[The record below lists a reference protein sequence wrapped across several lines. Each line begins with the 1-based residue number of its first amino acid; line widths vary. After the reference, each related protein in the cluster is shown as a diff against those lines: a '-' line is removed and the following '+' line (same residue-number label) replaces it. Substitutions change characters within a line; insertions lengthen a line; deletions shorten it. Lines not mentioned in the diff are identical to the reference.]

1 MASHNR
7 TTASEINLKV
17 DDIPTVPTIGTAT
30 AGAESA
36 SITFTA
42 STKGGTASTYTA
54 LSNPGSVTGSAASSP
69 VTVTGLTAGTA
80 YTFTVRGNNSTGSS
94 EYSSASNSIT
104 PTVATS
110 YESIATV
117 TVSTATPTISF
128 TSIPATYTHLQ
139 LRGITRDARSVN
151 VNNINMRLGNG
162 SIDSGG
168 NYAMHTLD
176 GDGSAVSA
184 AGAANQTALGFW
196 IEAGASSTAN
206 AFSSFVVDILDYKN
220 TNKYKTIKVLGG
232 ADLNGSGNVHL
243 ISGLWQSTSAVT
255 NIEFFNNGNFNF
267 VQYST
272 FALYGIKGA

>member
-1 MASHNR
+1 MPILGIIASQNYPR
-7 TTASEINLKV
+7 
-17 DDIPTVPTIGTAT
+17 
-30 AGAESA
+30 
-36 SITFTA
+36 IT
-42 STKGGTASTYTA
+42 
-54 LSNPGSVTGSAASSP
+54 N
-69 VTVTGLTAGTA
+69 
-80 YTFTVRGNNSTGSS
+80 
-94 EYSSASNSIT
+94 
-104 PTVATS
+104 S

-184 AGAANQTALGFW
+184 AGAANQTAMGFW

-206 AFSSFVVDILDYKN
+206 AFSAFVVDILDYKN
-220 TNKYKTIKVLGG
+220 TNKYKTAKVLGG
-232 ADLNGSGNVHL
+232 VDLNGSGNVHL
-243 ISGLWQSTSAVT
+243 ISGLWMSTSAVT

-272 FALYGIKGA
+272 FALYGIKS

>member
-1 MASHNR
+1 MPILGIIASQGR
-7 TTASEINLKV
+7 
-17 DDIPTVPTIGTAT
+17 IP
-30 AGAESA
+30 
-36 SITFTA
+36 
-42 STKGGTASTYTA
+42 
-54 LSNPGSVTGSAASSP
+54 L
-69 VTVTGLTAGTA
+69 
-80 YTFTVRGNNSTGSS
+80 
-94 EYSSASNSIT
+94 
-104 PTVATS
+104 TS

-162 SIDSGG
+162 SIDSGS

-176 GDGSAVSA
+176 GDGSATSA
-184 AGAANQTALGFW
+184 AGAASQTAMGFW

-206 AFSSFVVDILDYKN
+206 AFSGFVVDILDYKN
-220 TNKYKTIKVLGG
+220 TNKYKTARVLGG
-232 ADLNGSGNVHL
+232 ADLNGSGDVHL
-243 ISGLWQSTSAVT
+243 CSGLWQSTSAVT
-255 NIEFFNNGNFNF
+255 DIEFFNNGNFNF